1 MEGKLLITEMS
12 TERLMLRKMEA
23 ADSSALFALW
33 SDPQV
38 TRFMNIDPF
47 TSEAQAKEI
56 IQLFDRLHRNR
67 QAIRYSIFIR
77 ETKELIGSCGFNYV
91 DSENAKAE
99 IAYDLSRHFWGCGF
113 GSEAVAALLHQA
125 FYGMGLNRIE
135 AKVDP
140 LNKNSIHLLKKLNFH
155 FEGTQRQ
162 SEKINQQFFYVNM
175 YSKLKSD

>member
-1 MEGKLLITEMS
+1 MITEMS
-12 TERLMLRKMEA
+12 TERLILRKMEA

-38 TRFMNIDPF
+38 TRFKNIDPF
-47 TSEAQAKEI
+47 TSEAQAKEM
-56 IQLFDRLHRNR
+56 IQLFDRLHRNK

-99 IAYDLSRHFWGCGF
+99 IAYDLSRHFWGRGF

-140 LNKNSIHLLKKLNFH
+140 LNKNSIHLLKKLAFH

-162 SEKINQQFFYVNM
+162 SEKINQQFFDVNM